1 MDRARERR
9 GVPLFKH
16 TLMTPFTLAGSR
28 KSLFDSALRHRWLLR
43 KHAAIQ
49 PGSKTQHHH
58 GDRHTNSNLHTARI
72 SHHHPIFMRQE
83 HHVGCSKRPD
93 FSPTQPRRAKT
104 RPSAGKAAANYLL
117 LRGGGM
123 IPPARVQRGESATA
137 RCASTGIV
145 PATPTPFQHPVRVIW
160 PGTSRAGAAYTHR
173 KSVSHS
179 PALCRSPKWQ
189 DTSS

>member
-58 GDRHTNSNLHTARI
+58 GDRYTNSNLHTARI

-117 LRGGGM
+117 LRGGWDD
-123 IPPARVQRGESATA
+123 PTCARPTRGVCDRALREHGDRPSYPNSFSAS
-137 RCASTGIV
+137 C
-145 PATPTPFQHPVRVIW
+145 
-160 PGTSRAGAAYTHR
+160 
-173 KSVSHS
+173 
-179 PALCRSPKWQ
+179 
-189 DTSS
+189 